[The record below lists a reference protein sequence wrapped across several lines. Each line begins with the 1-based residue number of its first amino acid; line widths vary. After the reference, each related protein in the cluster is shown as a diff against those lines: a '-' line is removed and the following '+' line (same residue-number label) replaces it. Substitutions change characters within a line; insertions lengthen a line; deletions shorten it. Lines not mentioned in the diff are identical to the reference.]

1 MSKSN
6 TDLCTSW
13 IETADGKRIP
23 NPDATNT
30 VPNPGKSELL
40 RRATQQA
47 AAPKPTTKTAKE

>member
-6 TDLCTSW
+6 TDPCTSW

-30 VPNPGKSELL
+30 APNPGKSELK
-40 RRATQQA
+40 RRATQA
-47 AAPKPTTKTAKE
+47 AAQKPTTKTAKE